1 MTPKKSIKRVLTGQV
16 VSNKMDKTA
25 VVEVTRRVAHPL
37 YKKYVKVT
45 KKFHAHDE
53 SNACNIGDE
62 VVIESTRPLSRLK
75 RWRILEITK
84 TSAAEAGV

>member
-1 MTPKKSIKRVLTGQV
+1 MATKTSIKRVLTGQV

-25 VVEVTRRVAHPL
+25 VVKVTRRVAHPL

-53 SNACNIGDE
+53 GNICNIGDE
-62 VVIESTRPLSRLK
+62 VVIESIRPLSRLK